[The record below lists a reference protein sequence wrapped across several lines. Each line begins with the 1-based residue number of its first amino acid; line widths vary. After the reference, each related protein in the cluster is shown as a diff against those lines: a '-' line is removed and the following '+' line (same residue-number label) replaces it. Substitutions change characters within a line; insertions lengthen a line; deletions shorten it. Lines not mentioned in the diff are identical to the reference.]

1 LTKGHSI
8 TARLAATILAA
19 FIASRA
25 LADLPAAPTPIP
37 VPPIPTAP
45 RLGTPP
51 KITLPTNTAPGKP
64 AVDFPEAAVLNRLP
78 IPPEAAIT
86 PADKSDPTPPPLSGL
101 KTPAPAS
108 VSPGGSLSQI
118 EEMLFQLDPG
128 SSQVPPAAEA
138 KLKQVAA
145 ELGQSPATRLEI
157 RVFSPGK
164 PHQESTANRLSLS
177 RFFAIRNFLKQNGVS
192 DTKIDARPLVSD
204 PGEPNADRAELYI
217 ER

>member
-1 LTKGHSI
+1 LTKRRPI
-8 TARLAATILAA
+8 TATLAASILAA
-19 FIASRA
+19 FTARA
-25 LADLPAAPTPIP
+25 TLADLPAAPAPIP

-45 RLGTPP
+45 QLGAPP
-51 KITLPTNTAPGKP
+51 KISLPTNAAPGKP
-64 AVDFPEAAVLNRLP
+64 TTDFPEPAALDRLP

-86 PADKSDPTPPPLSGL
+86 PADKSDTTPPPLSGL
-101 KTPAPAS
+101 LTPAPAT

-118 EEMLFQLDPG
+118 EEMFFQLEPG
-128 SSQVPPAAEA
+128 SNQLPPSAEA

-145 ELGQSPATRLEI
+145 ELGQSQATRLEI
-157 RVFSPGK
+157 RIFSPSK
-164 PHQESTANRLSLS
+164 PHQESAARRLSLA

-204 PGEPNADRAELYI
+204 PGEQNADRAELYI